1 MENTLQLIISF
12 LGGGILV
19 ALINWARTSRSERTT
34 RKNEFLKE
42 QITKVYGPLYFYVCL
57 NKSLFALNDKFHKA
71 YKEHFSDKNW
81 SDDPYTAESLSKEM
95 KATIDLSNY
104 YVEMTMDNNK
114 KIVDILRN
122 NYAYIDPED
131 TDIFQQFIIDH
142 LRMEKEVKKE
152 EPMVTPIRIYKK
164 VGDISF
170 SRNEFLE
177 LVNNKFSE
185 KNKAIKSYH

>member
-1 MENTLQLIISF
+1 
-12 LGGGILV
+12 
-19 ALINWARTSRSERTT
+19 
-34 RKNEFLKE
+34 
-42 QITKVYGPLYFYVCL
+42 
-57 NKSLFALNDKFHKA
+57 
-71 YKEHFSDKNW
+71 
-81 SDDPYTAESLSKEM
+81 
-95 KATIDLSNY
+95 
-104 YVEMTMDNNK
+104 MDNNK